1 MENKDL
7 NRVERILNS
16 LDKMQKA
23 TAPDFFYTRLS
34 GRMQNELEVKGKP
47 FFIPRPAFITA
58 SLLVVLAGNII
69 SLIRLNGSPA
79 QKSTVQSSKPATI
92 DSFAEAYNI
101 VTVSVYE

>member
-7 NRVERILNS
+7 KRADRILNS

-34 GRMQNELEVKGKP
+34 GRMQNELEVKRKP
-47 FFIPRPAFITA
+47 FFILRPAFITA

-69 SLIRLNGSPA
+69 SLNRLNGSPA
-79 QKSTVQSSKPATI
+79 QKTKLQSSKQATI
-92 DSFAEAYNI
+92 ESFAEAYNMS
-101 VTVSVYE
+101 TVSVYE